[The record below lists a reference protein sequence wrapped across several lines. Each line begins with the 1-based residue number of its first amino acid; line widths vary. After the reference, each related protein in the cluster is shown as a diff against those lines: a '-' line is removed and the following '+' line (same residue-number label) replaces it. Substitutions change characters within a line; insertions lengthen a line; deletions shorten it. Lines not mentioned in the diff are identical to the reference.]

1 MPPLNS
7 PAPRPILGGRPA
19 PTDPA
24 VTASV
29 SRSPVPS
36 ASRPTSEVPRPT
48 SARPEDYVRRI
59 LVADDFPALS
69 RKMGELMASL
79 QEGEASAQRL
89 ANLVLRDYALTV
101 KVIRTANTVHYNR
114 TGRPV
119 QSATHAMMLL
129 GAQTVRDLASA
140 LLLFEQYRGRSP
152 GLKELMLL
160 SLLTAG
166 HAREMAARLG
176 IADPES
182 AQLCGM
188 FRNLGEVLTAAHLPT
203 ENAAILR
210 LSAERAVGRD
220 ARRARESAAST
231 VLGCSHEDIGV
242 AIAGDWGMPAS
253 VCRGMRATG
262 ERSEEPLEL
271 VTAFAHDLTAAI
283 YREDPSRAR
292 QEISTLMERY
302 GTRLR
307 LTRDVL
313 ASIADAA
320 VAGTRETFAAAGI
333 ALDGLRLTRQ
343 LAAALSDRSRPTPP
357 GAGPTTDA
365 AGSVPAPAPAGTPE
379 AESAASA
386 GPSMS
391 AGATAPTDASTAGPG
406 AGAPTAAAASPT
418 ADAAAAPAPVADA
431 PREPRPPV
439 DGPQLAALRDRLA
452 HELEEAAQEAATYD
466 VQRVLLLALE
476 AALRGGPF
484 DRAAFCPIDV
494 ASGSFR
500 ARFGLGDEADALCT
514 GFALSFTGTGA
525 THAPALLRG
534 QEVHLA
540 QGTRLPI
547 ADAQYLRAWGA
558 TTSALFPVALEGTT
572 IGAVYLDRRATGAVI
587 DATTL
592 VYVRRVVAAAAF
604 ALARRRGIAA
614 APTRA
619 EPTAAEK
626 SDLVLRVL
634 RGESLDAV
642 ATSAG
647 VGRERLDSWRRE
659 FLDGAMARM
668 GG

>member
-1 MPPLNS
+1 
-7 PAPRPILGGRPA
+7 
-19 PTDPA
+19 
-24 VTASV
+24 
-29 SRSPVPS
+29 VPS
-36 ASRPTSEVPRPT
+36 ASRPISEAPRPAA
-48 SARPEDYVRRI
+48 ARPEDYVRRI

-176 IADPES
+176 MADPES

-188 FRNLGEVLTAAHLPT
+188 FRNLGEVLTAAHLPS

-210 LSAERAVGRD
+210 LSAERAAGRD
-220 ARRARESAAST
+220 ARRARESAASS
-231 VLGCSHEDIGV
+231 VLGCSLEDIGV

-292 QEISTLMERY
+292 QEISALMERY

-343 LAAALSDRSRPTPP
+343 LAAALSDRHRPTPP
-357 GAGPTTDA
+357 GAGPAADGPESVAVPTAAGAPA
-365 AGSVPAPAPAGTPE
+365 AGSSTAAPP
-379 AESAASA
+379 SAL
-386 GPSMS
+386 
-391 AGATAPTDASTAGPG
+391 AGASGPIDASTAG
-406 AGAPTAAAASPT
+406 ADAVAPAPASASPT
-418 ADAAAAPAPVADA
+418 PDAAAAAPVVEA

-494 ASGSFR
+494 ASGGFR

-514 GFALSFTGTGA
+514 RFALPFTGTGA
-525 THAPALLRG
+525 THGPALLRG

-547 ADAQYLRAWGA
+547 ADAHYLRAWGA
-558 TTSALFPVALEGTT
+558 TTSALFPVALESTT

-614 APTRA
+614 APARA
-619 EPTAAEK
+619 EPTGAEK
-626 SDLVLRVL
+626 SELVLRVL
-634 RGESLDAV
+634 RGEPLDAV
-642 ATSAG
+642 ASSAG
-647 VGRERLDSWRRE
+647 VGRERLDVWRRE

>member
-1 MPPLNS
+1 MPRLNS
-7 PAPRPILGGRPA
+7 ARPRPILGERPA

-24 VTASV
+24 VTASI
-29 SRSPVPS
+29 SRLPVPA
-36 ASRPTSEVPRPT
+36 ASRPVSEATRPAC
-48 SARPEDYVRRI
+48 ARPEDYVRRI

-166 HAREMAARLG
+166 HAREVAARLG
-176 IADPES
+176 MADPES

-188 FRNLGEVLTAAHLPT
+188 FRNLGEVLTAAHLPA

-220 ARRARESAAST
+220 ARRARESAASS
-231 VLGCSHEDIGV
+231 VLGCSLEDIGV

-253 VCRGMRATG
+253 VCRGMRASG

-292 QEISTLMERY
+292 QEISAIMERY
-302 GTRLR
+302 GSRLR

-357 GAGPTTDA
+357 GAGPTAD
-365 AGSVPAPAPAGTPE
+365 APA
-379 AESAASA
+379 AEASA
-386 GPSMS
+386 SAPPSPS
-391 AGATAPTDASTAGPG
+391 AGAAPATVEGSVASAAG
-406 AGAPTAAAASPT
+406 TRAAATPPT
-418 ADAAAAPAPVADA
+418 SEPSAAAAPVTEP
-431 PREPRPPV
+431 PRDPGPPV
-439 DGPQLAALRDRLA
+439 DGPQLAALRERLA
-452 HELEEAAQEAATYD
+452 HELEEAAKEAATYD

-494 ASGSFR
+494 ASGGFR
-500 ARFGLGDEADALCT
+500 ARFGLGEEADALCT
-514 GFALSFTGTGA
+514 RFVLPFTGTGA
-525 THAPALLRG
+525 THGPALLRG

-592 VYVRRVVAAAAF
+592 VYVRRVVAAAAS
-604 ALARRRGIAA
+604 ALARRRGLAS

-626 SDLVLRVL
+626 SELVLRVL

-642 ATSAG
+642 ASSAG
-647 VGRERLDSWRRE
+647 VGRERLDAWRRE
-659 FLDGAMARM
+659 FLDGAMTRL
-668 GG
+668 GGA

>member
-1 MPPLNS
+1 
-7 PAPRPILGGRPA
+7 
-19 PTDPA
+19 
-24 VTASV
+24 
-29 SRSPVPS
+29 
-36 ASRPTSEVPRPT
+36 
-48 SARPEDYVRRI
+48 VRRI

-166 HAREMAARLG
+166 HAREAAARLG
-176 IADPES
+176 LADPES

-188 FRNLGEVLTAAHLPT
+188 FRNLGEVLTAAHLPA

-210 LSAERAVGRD
+210 LSAERTPGRD
-220 ARRARESAAST
+220 ARRARESAASS
-231 VLGCSHEDIGV
+231 VLGCSLEDIGV

-253 VCRGMRATG
+253 VCRGMRARG
-262 ERSEEPLEL
+262 ERGEEPLEL

-283 YREDPSRAR
+283 YREDASRAR
-292 QEISTLMERY
+292 QEISAVMERY

-307 LTRDVL
+307 LTREVL

-343 LAAALSDRSRPTPP
+343 LSAALSDRSRPTPP
-357 GAGPTTDA
+357 GAAPTAEAPMAITSAGPTE
-365 AGSVPAPAPAGTPE
+365 GAPGTPSP
-379 AESAASA
+379 AAATAASA
-386 GPSMS
+386 S
-391 AGATAPTDASTAGPG
+391 APVATVP
-406 AGAPTAAAASPT
+406 AASPGAET
-418 ADAAAAPAPVADA
+418 STPDAVGEPAREA
-431 PREPRPPV
+431 PREPGPPI
-439 DGPQLAALRDRLA
+439 DGPQLSALRDRLA
-452 HELEEAAQEAATYD
+452 RELEEAAQDGATYD

-484 DRAAFCPIDV
+484 DRACFCPIDV
-494 ASGSFR
+494 ASASFR
-500 ARFGLGDEADALCT
+500 ARFGLGEDADALT
-514 GFALSFTGTGA
+514 QRFVLPFAGPGA
-525 THAPALLRG
+525 TLGPSLLRG
-534 QEVHLA
+534 EEAHLA
-540 QGTRLPI
+540 QGTRLPLV
-547 ADAQYLRAWGA
+547 DAQSLRSWGA
-558 TTSALFPVALEGTT
+558 ATASLFPLALDGTT
-572 IGAVYLDRRATGAVI
+572 IGAVYLDRRTTSAQV

-592 VYVRRVVAAAAF
+592 VYVRRVVAAAAA
-604 ALARRRGIAA
+604 ALARRRGIAVA
-614 APTRA
+614 AARP
-619 EPTAAEK
+619 EPSASEK
-626 SDLVLRVL
+626 VELVLRVL
-634 RGESLDAV
+634 RGEPLDAV
-642 ATSAG
+642 ASSVG
-647 VGRERLDSWRRE
+647 VAPDRLDVWRRE
-659 FLDGAMARM
+659 FLDGAAARLA
-668 GG
+668 G

>member
-1 MPPLNS
+1 MPRLNS
-7 PAPRPILGGRPA
+7 APPRPILGERPA

-29 SRSPVPS
+29 SLPSVPS
-36 ASRPTSEVPRPT
+36 AQRPASEASRPA

-166 HAREMAARLG
+166 HAREVAARLG
-176 IADPES
+176 MADPES

-188 FRNLGEVLTAAHLPT
+188 FRNLGEVLTAAHLPA

-220 ARRARESAAST
+220 ARRARESAASS
-231 VLGCSHEDIGV
+231 VLGCSLEDIGV
-242 AIAGDWGMPAS
+242 AIAGDWGMPTS
-253 VCRGMRATG
+253 VCRGMRASG
-262 ERSEEPLEL
+262 ERGEEPLEL

-292 QEISTLMERY
+292 QEISAVMDRY

-357 GAGPTTDA
+357 GAGPVADVPEAVAAPLTPDA
-365 AGSVPAPAPAGTPE
+365 PTPVASSSATPAVSADVPAAIATSPA
-379 AESAASA
+379 
-386 GPSMS
+386 
-391 AGATAPTDASTAGPG
+391 APGGDASTAAATDG
-406 AGAPTAAAASPT
+406 AQAAAS
-418 ADAAAAPAPVADA
+418 APVAE
-431 PREPRPPV
+431 PSREPGPPV

-452 HELEEAAQEAATYD
+452 HELEEAAQAAGTYD
-466 VQRVLLLALE
+466 MQRVLLLALE

-514 GFALSFTGTGA
+514 RFALPFTGTGA
-525 THAPALLRG
+525 THGPALLRG

-540 QGTRLPI
+540 QGTRLPM

-558 TTSALFPVALEGTT
+558 TTAALFPVTLEGTT

-592 VYVRRVVAAAAF
+592 VYVRRVVAAAAS
-604 ALARRRGIAA
+604 ALARRRGHAA

-626 SDLVLRVL
+626 SELVLRVL
-634 RGESLDAV
+634 RGESVDAV
-642 ATSAG
+642 AASAG
-647 VGRERLDSWRRE
+647 VGRERLDAWRRE
-659 FLDGAMARM
+659 FLDGAMTRL
-668 GG
+668 GGA